1 MPASGKHL
9 HGSAAQVRAKEFD
22 ARAGKDSV
30 RLAPED
36 EDRLPDPIEGLGP
49 HPRIVRRDQV
59 FEQSAYRRSGEVAP
73 EIARYQ
79 PCQPGRPRV
88 EKGGQLPRAVE
99 PAPER
104 VQDARP
110 RLSSE

>member
-9 HGSAAQVRAKEFD
+9 DGSAAQVRAKEFD

-36 EDRLPDPIEGLGP
+36 EDRLPDPIERLGP

-59 FEQSAYRRSGEVAP
+59 FEKSAYRRSDEVAP
-73 EIARYQ
+73 EIARYE
-79 PCQPGRPRV
+79 PCQPRRPRV
-88 EKGGQLPRAVE
+88 EEEAALPPRPWTRTTGG
-99 PAPER
+99 
-104 VQDARP
+104 ARP
-110 RLSSE
+110 LPARS